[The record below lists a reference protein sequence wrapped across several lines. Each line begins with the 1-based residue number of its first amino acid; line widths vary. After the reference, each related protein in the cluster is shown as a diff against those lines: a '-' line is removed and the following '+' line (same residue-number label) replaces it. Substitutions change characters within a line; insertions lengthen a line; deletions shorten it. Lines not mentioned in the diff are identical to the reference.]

1 MFKISHGI
9 ELGLT
14 KKKKDVQKIIISTYS
29 NENYKWQPI
38 PCHPWMPFFFFGFGL
53 PMNVAVT

>member
-1 MFKISHGI
+1 MFKISQSI

-14 KKKKDVQKIIISTYS
+14 KKIKDVQKIIISTYN

-38 PCHPWMPFFFFGFGL
+38 PCHPWMPSFFGGFVL